1 MPQFPVNLSS
11 LTVYYR
17 SSNSQRTRIGRLDPK
32 GAAEQWV
39 RTLEEETGAI
49 CLSRAKLRAREGS
62 SSSGVGPSTSTATT
76 RSGKQDT
83 LEYDAECVL
92 PDFFIGSYE
101 EFARTCARENDPK
114 IGCVIIVSEEHDDD
128 VEFKRFVWFL
138 SAHYLIN

>member
-1 MPQFPVNLSS
+1 M
-11 LTVYYR
+11 
-17 SSNSQRTRIGRLDPK
+17 
-32 GAAEQWV
+32 
-39 RTLEEETGAI
+39 
-49 CLSRAKLRAREGS
+49 
-62 SSSGVGPSTSTATT
+62 
-76 RSGKQDT
+76 
-83 LEYDAECVL
+83 EYDAECVL